1 MKKLLLLG
9 ALLAV
14 GAIGLQD
21 VSTGHGGTY
30 RGPGDT
36 VPPGGGGGGGGG
48 GPSTPGPS
56 GPSAPGPSGPGT
68 PGPAAPGAPAAGPAA
83 PTTSGGGGGPD
94 LTLWQFWWGFNK
106 DPYLNLKAHIH
117 SRSTL
122 TGSDDFFLGHG
133 QQTQAKDSLA
143 PSQETIR
150 NKIVPAL
157 LKALETE
164 NNNDIVTGALIA
176 LAKIGDV
183 PSEGGASKFQ
193 EVIMPFL
200 KHGNQ
205 EIAETAAVAL
215 GLLGN
220 PASIEVLEGLLLDNS
235 LGRGMVGSEGGV
247 NYRTRA
253 FAAYGLGQIGYFL
266 EDEEKRQG
274 IVETLWKI
282 CETPR
287 MSTRDIKVAAV
298 IAMGLV
304 PLPIAVDTAPAAG
317 EEVVEEEEGPTTPT
331 TRQEQIDY
339 LLAFFTAETD
349 KNKPH
354 LVRAH
359 APRAIAKLLEGLPH
373 EERQALLEEKV
384 VPALKP
390 YVSKR
395 GNIGARELRQSASL
409 AFGMLGDLDEDPWDK
424 EIRTALQDACG
435 NADQQVKK
443 YSVMALGQVGGRP
456 GTGDNPVAGESDVRK
471 YLMTTLS
478 KGKTVR
484 TWAALGMGVME
495 RGLIN
500 ANREQSASALSALRS
515 SLEGTRTKSEVGAYS
530 LALGIAGDTDAE
542 LIMLEKLDRMAD
554 DEVRGYISV
563 GLGLMNSIQAIE
575 PIQKVVIE
583 SKYRG
588 ELLKQAAIALG
599 LLGDKNV
606 VTSLTTMLKEAK
618 TLSTQAAIASAL
630 GFIGDA
636 RSVDPLVGMLEDDE
650 LTGAARGFAA
660 VALGIVADKETLP
673 WNAKFSV
680 DINYRANTT
689 TLTGENGTGLLDI
702 L

>member
-56 GPSAPGPSGPGT
+56 GPAAPGPSGPST

-83 PTTSGGGGGPD
+83 PTTRGGGGGPD

-193 EVIMPFL
+193 EVIVPFL

-205 EIAETAAVAL
+205 EIAETAAVSL

-220 PASIEVLEGLLLDNS
+220 PASIDVLISLLEDGPD
-235 LGRGMVGSEGGV
+235 GRGKVGNEGGV

-266 EDEEKRQG
+266 EDEGKRQE
-274 IVETLWKI
+274 IVESLWKI
-282 CETPR
+282 CESPR

-304 PLPIAVDTAPAAG
+304 PLPIAVEEAPAEG
-317 EEVVEEEEGPTTPT
+317 EEVAEDEVPTAPT

-339 LLAFFTAETD
+339 LLGFFTAEND
-349 KNKPH
+349 KDKH
-354 LVRAH
+354 HYTRAH
-359 APRAIAKLLEGLPH
+359 APRAIAKLLEGLPE
-373 EERQALLEEKV
+373 EERQALLRDRV

-390 YVSKR
+390 YVTKR
-395 GNIGARELRQSASL
+395 GNVGERELRQSASL
-409 AFGMLGDLDEDPWDK
+409 AFGMIGDLDEDAWDK
-424 EIRTALQDACG
+424 EIRAALQDACG

-443 YSVMALGQVGGRP
+443 FSVMALGQVGGRP
-456 GTGDNPVAGESDVRK
+456 GTGDNPVAGESDIRK

-495 RGLIN
+495 RGLLN
-500 ANREQSASALSALRS
+500 ANREQSESALSALRS
-515 SLEGTRTKSEVGAYS
+515 SLEGTRTKSEVGAYA
-530 LALGIAGDTDAE
+530 LALGIAGDVDSE
-542 LIMLEKLDRMAD
+542 LILLEKLDRMAD

-575 PIQKVVIE
+575 PIQKVVTE

-636 RSVDPLVGMLEDDE
+636 RSVDPLVEMLGDDE